1 MQFRT
6 VKDIRDI
13 LDHCERWWSLDDTD
27 IYGKFEDLPI
37 VVQSS
42 SGKLFDGEIAVDY
55 GSHLSITI
63 RKHNETTES

>member
-13 LDHCERWWSLDDTD
+13 LDDCEKWWSSDDTD

-37 VVQSS
+37 LVQSS
-42 SGKLFDGEIAVDY
+42 SGELFDGEIAVDY
-55 GSHLSITI
+55 KSHLSITI
-63 RKHNETTES
+63 RKSNETTES